1 MSVFTASYFSSKTC
15 CCATKS
21 SRSQSPSSE
30 HTRAHSGQKL
40 AFVHVQR
47 DARLH
52 VWGGSPLTQKFC
64 EKLFAL
70 RPLLFRLTVRSP
82 VVASR
87 RPDSAANYVYIDAVR
102 GSSVTRRTLLSY

>member
-1 MSVFTASYFSSKTC
+1 M
-15 CCATKS
+15 
-21 SRSQSPSSE
+21 
-30 HTRAHSGQKL
+30 
-40 AFVHVQR
+40 
-47 DARLH
+47 H

-102 GSSVTRRTLLSY
+102 GSSVTRRTLLSYLRKSCCVNGLIVGKLWETRERLNGAQAVQVRRRYK